1 VSSGSVQAGYASA
14 RLLDGDPVILVDQQA
29 SDALIFAAL
38 SESGANE
45 IFSTGRVALETRL
58 ADEYAALLQPC
69 EVDVLRWC
77 FVRPAVL
84 RDLPDAAA
92 MRAEFASHWL
102 ADNTGGK
109 APHVIWSQIAEG
121 AASYLLHVA
130 PDTAWFAGHFPGQ
143 PVLPGVVQIDWAI
156 ALAKDL
162 GIDAATFSGIPRVKF
177 SSLVLPD
184 AVLRLSLAKTANG
197 LRFSYE
203 SHQGFHSQGAVGFG

>member
-1 VSSGSVQAGYASA
+1 MQAGHASA
-14 RLLDGDPVILVDQQA
+14 RLLEGDPVILVDQRA
-29 SDALIFAAL
+29 SGALIFAAL

-45 IFSTGRVALETRL
+45 IFSTGRVALETRF

-109 APHVIWSQIAEG
+109 APQVIWSQIAEA

-156 ALAKDL
+156 TLAKDL
-162 GIDAATFSGIPRVKF
+162 V
-177 SSLVLPD
+177 
-184 AVLRLSLAKTANG
+184 
-197 LRFSYE
+197 
-203 SHQGFHSQGAVGFG
+203 